1 MKQLSE
7 HQVSK
12 SLTQVMP
19 VVRQY
24 RDDLNKVL
32 EAFESTHDDKE
43 AIESKQYQ
51 ALIMVHYHLN
61 KIITSVNNK
70 LNNSN
75 K

>member
-1 MKQLSE
+1 
-7 HQVSK
+7 
-12 SLTQVMP
+12 
-19 VVRQY
+19 
-24 RDDLNKVL
+24 VL
-32 EAFESTHDDKE
+32 EAFEATHDDKE

-51 ALIMVHYHLN
+51 ALIVAHYHLD